1 VNKSKAINVPDH
13 WIRRQTLTNEERFV
27 TPGLKEREGKIF
39 QVRARISELEYKLFC
54 DLRTLTGNKSNIIR
68 QAAKAISYLDVLTGL
83 AEVAATHKYTQP
95 KILGINEQDKS
106 RKLSIINGRHP
117 VVEQI
122 LVDKFFVPNDIE
134 LGSKTDL
141 IILSGPNASG
151 KSCYLRQVGLLQ
163 IMAQIGSWI
172 PAKSAHIGIADQ
184 LFTRVGAVDDLASGQ
199 STFMVEMIET
209 AFILNNATENSLV
222 LLDEIGRG
230 TSTFDGLSIAWSVS
244 EFLAKKIKSRSIFA
258 THYHELNQISEY
270 IDNVE
275 NYKVLVEYKNH
286 SLSFLHKVERGGA
299 NKSYGIEAAKLAGV
313 PKDVV
318 TNARLILKNLEK
330 NSCNTIQV
338 TKPVESCK

>member
-1 VNKSKAINVPDH
+1 MI
-13 WIRRQTLTNEERFV
+13 LT
-27 TPGLKEREGKIF
+27 
-39 QVRARISELEYKLFC
+39 
-54 DLRTLTGNKSNIIR
+54 
-68 QAAKAISYLDVLTGL
+68 
-83 AEVAATHKYTQP
+83 
-95 KILGINEQDKS
+95 
-106 RKLSIINGRHP
+106 
-117 VVEQI
+117 
-122 LVDKFFVPNDIE
+122 
-134 LGSKTDL
+134 
-141 IILSGPNASG
+141 GPNASG
-151 KSCYLRQVGLLQ
+151 KSCYLRQIGLLQ

-184 LFTRVGAVDDLASGQ
+184 VFTRVGAVDDLASGQ

-299 NKSYGIEAAKLAGV
+299 NKSYGIEAARLAGV

-318 TNARLILKNLEK
+318 NHARLILKNLEK
-330 NSCNTIQV
+330 NGSNTIQV